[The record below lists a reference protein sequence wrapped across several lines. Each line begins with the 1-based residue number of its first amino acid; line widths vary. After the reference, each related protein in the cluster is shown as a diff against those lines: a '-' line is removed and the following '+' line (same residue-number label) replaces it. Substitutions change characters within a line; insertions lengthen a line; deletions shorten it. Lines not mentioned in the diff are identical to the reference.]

1 MRRFRNP
8 LRVIVPVVAVL
19 LCRGVVFAQQ
29 PAAKAAAASSVV
41 NQTVFT
47 TGSSGPDPA
56 FATVLSTSIRPPG
69 GHDLFITFSAQTIVQ
84 AQSINDS
91 FFFAPFA
98 FTLEQ
103 VAIEVRCLVDGV
115 PVAIAPPST
124 LANVSLDNL
133 VRITSQFALAIRFFR
148 LEDFLALVTQEGGA
162 RSYTWIQRDV
172 GVGVHTVEIQARF
185 LFNNARFPF
194 FSTFSSIAAVIGPKT
209 LTVEEVML
217 RP

>member
-1 MRRFRNP
+1 MRRSSN
-8 LRVIVPVVAVL
+8 LQRVSVLLVAVF
-19 LCRGVVFAQQ
+19 LCCGVAFAQQ

-56 FATVLSTSIRPPG
+56 FTTVVSTSIRPPG
-69 GHDLFITFSAQTIVQ
+69 GHDLFITFSAQTTVQ

-91 FFFAPFA
+91 FFFAPFT

-124 LANVSLDNL
+124 LANVGLDN
-133 VRITSQFALAIRFFR
+133 VIRITNQFARGFRAI
-148 LEDFLALVTQEGGA
+148 DFLALVTQEGGA

-172 GVGVHTVEIQARF
+172 GVSVHSVEIQARF
-185 LFNNARFPF
+185 LFNNSRFPF
-194 FSTFSSIAAVIGPKT
+194 FNTFSFIAAVIGPKT

-217 RP
+217 TP

>member
-1 MRRFRNP
+1 MRRFSNP
-8 LRVIVPVVAVL
+8 LRVFVILVTVL
-19 LCRGVVFAQQ
+19 LWRGVVFAQQ
-29 PAAKAAAASSVV
+29 PAAKAAAASSDV

-84 AQSINDS
+84 AQSVSGSLPRPVQNT
-91 FFFAPFA
+91 
-98 FTLEQ
+98 FTLEE

-133 VRITSQFALAIRFFR
+133 VRVTDQRALVDI
-148 LEDFLALVTQEGGA
+148 LTLVTQEGGA
-162 RSYTWIQRDV
+162 RSYTWIRRDV

-185 LFNNARFPF
+185 LFNNVRFPF

-217 RP
+217 TP